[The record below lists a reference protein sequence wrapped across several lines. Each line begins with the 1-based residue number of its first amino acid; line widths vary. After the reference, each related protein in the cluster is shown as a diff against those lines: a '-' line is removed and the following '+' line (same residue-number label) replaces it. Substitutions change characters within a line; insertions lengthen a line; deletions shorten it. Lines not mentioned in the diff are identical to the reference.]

1 MRLFI
6 AEKPSLGRAIAAALP
21 GQQKREDGCV
31 YVGDTVVTWCI
42 GHLLEQ
48 AEPDAYDPAFKQWSF
63 NTLPIVPDQWQYQTK
78 RQTAKQLAVVRR
90 LVKQADQL
98 IHAGDPDREGQLL
111 VDEVLHFLNV
121 PKSKLDRTQRCLI
134 NDLNPSAVKRA
145 LDNLQPNRDFQ
156 PLSVSALA
164 RARADWLYGIN
175 LTRAVTLGGRNAGYQ
190 GVLSVGRVQTPVLG
204 LVVERD
210 RAIDAFTRRPYYEV
224 WAQLQTKTGEHF
236 AAQWQPSEACEAWL
250 DDDGRNLSRPLA
262 EHVMKT
268 VQGQDGEITT
278 ASATTSNQNAPLLP
292 SLSHLQ
298 MDANKVFGFSAQRVL
313 DLAQSLY
320 EKHQAITYPRSDCR
334 YLPNEHHA
342 QADQVTTA
350 IRASLSSLND
360 HRLDAAWSQL
370 NLRQK
375 SRAWNDAKVGAHHA
389 IIPTGKTVKRLSE
402 DEAKIYYLV
411 SRAYVAQFLPAW
423 QRREQKVELRLAGG
437 LFRAQAKQTLE
448 AGWKVLFPSK
458 NDDAETTL
466 PTVHKGD
473 SVHCDQADIRE
484 KETQPPKPFTEA
496 TLLAAMTGI
505 SRFVA
510 DTELKKVLK
519 ETDGLGTEATR
530 ASILEVLFKRGFLRR
545 QGKAVHATE
554 AGQALINALPESLTL
569 PDRTARWES
578 ILSDIA
584 SGEAAYDTL
593 MQPLIGELQNL
604 IGTLRSWQPAGL
616 AGLGKPPRRGRR
628 KPARGKATQGRRRK
642 AG

>member
-21 GQQKREDGCV
+21 GQQQRQDGCV
-31 YVGDTVVTWCI
+31 TVGDTVVTWCI

-63 NTLPIVPDQWQYQTK
+63 NTLPILPDQWQYQAK
-78 RQTAKQLAVVRR
+78 RQTAKQLAVVRK

-98 IHAGDPDREGQLL
+98 VHAGDPDREGQLL
-111 VDEVLHFLNV
+111 VDEVLHYLKV
-121 PKSKLDRTQRCLI
+121 PKHKLDSTQRCLI

-145 LDNLQPNRDFQ
+145 LDKLQPNRDFQ
-156 PLSVSALA
+156 PLSISALA

-190 GVLSVGRVQTPVLG
+190 GVLSIGRVQTPVLG
-204 LVVERD
+204 LVVDRD
-210 RAIDAFTRRPYYEV
+210 RAIDAFTSRPYYEV
-224 WAQLQTKTGEHF
+224 WAQLTTQAGEAF

-262 EHVMKT
+262 EHVVKT
-268 VQGQDGEITT
+268 VQGQDGEITLAT
-278 ASATTSNQNAPLLP
+278 ATTSKQNAPLPP
-292 SLSHLQ
+292 SLSNLQ
-298 MDANKVFGFSAQRVL
+298 MEANKVFGFSAQRVL

-342 QADQVTTA
+342 QASEVTTA
-350 IRASLSSLND
+350 IRASLKALND
-360 HRLDAAWSQL
+360 NRLDAAWPQL
-370 NLRQK
+370 NLGQQ
-375 SRAWNDAKVGAHHA
+375 SRAWDDAKVGAHHA
-389 IIPTGKTVKRLSE
+389 IIPTGKTVTRLSE

-411 SRAYVAQFLPAW
+411 SRAYLAQFLPAW
-423 QRREQKVELRLAGG
+423 QRREQKLELRLAGG
-437 LFRAQAKQTLE
+437 LFRAQAKQTLT

-466 PTVHKGD
+466 PNLNEGD
-473 SVHCDQADIRE
+473 SVHCQSADIRE

-545 QGKAVHATE
+545 QGKALHATE
-554 AGQALINALPESLTL
+554 AGKALINALPASLTL

-578 ILSDIA
+578 ILGDIA
-584 SGEAAYDTL
+584 SGQARYETL
-593 MQPLIGELQNL
+593 MQPLISELQEMT
-604 IGTLRSWQPAGL
+604 GALRSWQPAGL
-616 AGLGKPPRRGRR
+616 AGLGKPPRRGRSKTSR
-628 KPARGKATQGRRRK
+628 SKTAAKGRRK

>member
-21 GQQKREDGCV
+21 GQQQRQDGCV
-31 YVGDTVVTWCI
+31 TVGDTVVTWCI

-63 NTLPIVPDQWQYQTK
+63 NTLPILPDQWQYQAK
-78 RQTAKQLAVVRR
+78 RQTAKQLAVVRK

-111 VDEVLHFLNV
+111 VDEVLHYLKV
-121 PKSKLDRTQRCLI
+121 PKAKLDSTQRCLI

-145 LDNLQPNRDFQ
+145 LDKLQPNRDFQ
-156 PLSVSALA
+156 SLSVSALA

-190 GVLSVGRVQTPVLG
+190 GVLSIGRVQTPVLG
-204 LVVERD
+204 LVVDRD
-210 RAIDAFTRRPYYEV
+210 RAIDAFTSRPYYEV
-224 WAQLQTKTGEHF
+224 WSQLTTQAGEGF

-262 EHVMKT
+262 EHVVKT
-268 VQGQDGEITT
+268 VQGQDGDITL
-278 ASATTSNQNAPLLP
+278 ASANTSNQHAPLPP
-292 SLSHLQ
+292 SLSNLQ
-298 MDANKVFGFSAQRVL
+298 MEANKVFGFSAQKVL

-334 YLPNEHHA
+334 YLPSEHHA
-342 QADQVTTA
+342 EAAQVTSA
-350 IRASLSSLND
+350 IRASLKVLND
-360 HRLDAAWSQL
+360 NRLDAAWPQL
-370 NLRQK
+370 NLSQK
-375 SRAWNDAKVGAHHA
+375 SRTWNDAKVGAHHA
-389 IIPTGKTVKRLSE
+389 IIPTGKTVTRLSE

-411 SRAYVAQFLPAW
+411 SRAYLAQFLPAW
-423 QRREQKVELRLAGG
+423 QRREQKIEARLAGG
-437 LFRAQAKQTLE
+437 LFRAQAKQTLV
-448 AGWKVLFPSK
+448 AGWKALFPSK
-458 NDDAETTL
+458 QDEAETVL
-466 PTVHKGD
+466 PSVKEGD
-473 SVHCDQADIRE
+473 QVHCANAEIRE
-484 KETQPPKPFTEA
+484 KATQPPKPFTEA

-530 ASILEVLFKRGFLRR
+530 ASILEVLFKRGFLHR
-545 QGKAVHATE
+545 QGKALHATE
-554 AGQALINALPESLTL
+554 AGKALITALPQSLTL

-578 ILSDIA
+578 ILGDIA
-584 SGEAAYDTL
+584 SGQARYETL
-593 MQPLIGELQNL
+593 MQPLVSELQEL
-604 IGTLRSWQPAGL
+604 TGTLRSWQPAGL
-616 AGLGKPPRRGRR
+616 AGLGKPPRRGQRKTSRR
-628 KPARGKATQGRRRK
+628 KPAANRRRK

>member
-31 YVGDTVVTWCI
+31 KIGDTVVTWCI

-63 NTLPIVPDQWQYQTK
+63 NTLPILPGQWQYQAK
-78 RQTAKQLAVVRR
+78 RQTAKQLAVVRK

-111 VDEVLHFLNV
+111 VDEVLHYLKV
-121 PKSKLDRTQRCLI
+121 PKTKLDNTQRCLI
-134 NDLNPSAVKRA
+134 NDLNLSAVQRA
-145 LDNLQPNRDFQ
+145 LNKLQPNRDFQ

-190 GVLSVGRVQTPVLG
+190 GVLSIGRVQTPVLG
-204 LVVERD
+204 LVVDRD
-210 RAIDAFTRRPYYEV
+210 RAIEAFSSRPYYEV
-224 WAQLQTKTGEHF
+224 WAQLTTQAGDSF

-262 EHVMKT
+262 EHVVKT
-268 VQGQDGEITT
+268 VQGQDGDITL
-278 ASATTSNQNAPLLP
+278 AAANTSNQNAPLPP
-292 SLSHLQ
+292 SLSNLQ
-298 MDANKVFGFSAQRVL
+298 MEANKVFGFGAQRVL

-342 QADQVTTA
+342 EAAQVATA
-350 IRASLSSLND
+350 IRASLNALND
-360 HRLDAAWSQL
+360 NRLDAAWPQL
-370 NLRQK
+370 NLGHK
-375 SRAWNDAKVGAHHA
+375 SRAWNDAKISAHHA
-389 IIPTGKTVKRLSE
+389 IIPTAKTVTRLSD
-402 DEAKIYYLV
+402 DEAKIYYLI
-411 SRAYVAQFLPAW
+411 SRAYLSQFLPAW
-423 QRREQKVELRLAGG
+423 QRREQKIEVQLAGG
-437 LFRAQAKQTLE
+437 LFRAQAKQTLT

-458 NDDAETTL
+458 QDEAETVL
-466 PTVHKGD
+466 PNLNKGDTVHCE
-473 SVHCDQADIRE
+473 SADIRE

-510 DTELKKVLK
+510 DADLKKVLK

-530 ASILEVLFKRGFLRR
+530 ASIIEVLFKRGFLQR
-545 QGKAVHATE
+545 QGKALHATE
-554 AGQALINALPESLTL
+554 AGKALINALPASLTL

-578 ILSDIA
+578 ILGDIA
-584 SGEAAYDTL
+584 GGQARYDNL
-593 MQPLIGELQNL
+593 MQPLISELQEL
-604 IGTLRSWQPAGL
+604 TGTLRSWQPAGL

-628 KPARGKATQGRRRK
+628 KSARSKTVGKGRRK